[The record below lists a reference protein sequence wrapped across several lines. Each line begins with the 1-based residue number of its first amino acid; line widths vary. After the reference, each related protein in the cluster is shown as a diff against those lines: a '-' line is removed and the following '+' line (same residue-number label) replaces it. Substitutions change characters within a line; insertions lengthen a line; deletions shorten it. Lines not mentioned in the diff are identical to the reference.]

1 MSWLLYQLV
10 YNPACL
16 VVPGGA
22 WMGSCIAVRG
32 LSRGHY
38 WLLNL
43 GLALPNWSSE
53 NQKGFSSPFLKKIKI
68 SQNKEKL
75 KRIFKTPNPPHDAHV
90 NRTLN
95 IDKISLSARFLLLSL
110 EHNEMGKKSPFFNTK
125 ALVGIGGEPKSVKR
139 LRSGDLLLETNSA
152 LQTKSF
158 LLAKTFLDSPV
169 NIIPHKSLNT
179 SRGVISEP
187 DLLTTPE
194 AEILDGFSDQ
204 GVIQVRRITIKK
216 DTAVIP
222 TQHIKT
228 FSSPTIPHT
237 IKAGYLNC
245 KIRPYIP
252 NPLRCFKCQS
262 LEPKCFNCSES
273 HQSDSKLCS
282 KWKLEKKIQEIKTSK
297 NISYPEAR
305 KLILP
310 QISQTYSQATK
321 SSTTTTTTQT
331 DDSITKI
338 VCPPLKLL
346 QPLSA
351 VLNPTMPFKIPT
363 VPKLSASTE
372 AQLLPTTSSAAAKS
386 SESQPPVPSVIT
398 TSSASIS
405 LITSTTTMFT
415 ALSNKTHPSALETTT
430 SNSIPSTIISP
441 VSHATTLKSRRKKRN
456 PKTICNV
463 TGPTV
468 KPKIEIKMA
477 PHKPRKSS
485 SIQDTDDED
494 MIVYDMAEQIE
505 SPKKMINTSCRK
517 NIGRTSLGDRGDFYT

>member
-1 MSWLLYQLV
+1 MVAVKKRLYL
-10 YNPACL
+10 C
-16 VVPGGA
+16 
-22 WMGSCIAVRG
+22 
-32 LSRGHY
+32 
-38 WLLNL
+38 
-43 GLALPNWSSE
+43 LPNGE
-53 NQKGFSSPFLKKIKI
+53 NWTGAFDSNDPS
-68 SQNKEKL
+68 
-75 KRIFKTPNPPHDAHV
+75 AHADLQTT
-90 NRTLN
+90 N
-95 IDKISLSARFLLLSL
+95 LLSKIHLPDPPVPQPPVDTL
-110 EHNEMGKKSPFFNTK
+110 EPTITDDASFNQLIPSGGSP
-125 ALVGIGGEPKSVKR
+125 P
-139 LRSGDLLLETNSA
+139 
-152 LQTKSF
+152 
-158 LLAKTFLDSPV
+158 LAKTFLDSPV

-222 TQHIKT
+222 TKHIILT

-252 NPLRCFKCQS
+252 NPLRCFKCQRFGHSQTSCRGQLTCSRCASVGHASTDCS

-297 NISYPEAR
+297 NISYPRAQ

-346 QPLSA
+346 QPLTA
-351 VLNPTMPFKIPT
+351 VLKPTMPFKIPT
-363 VPKLSASTE
+363 VTKLSASTE
-372 AQLLPTTSSAAAKS
+372 AQLLPTTSSAAATS
-386 SESQPPVPSVIT
+386 SESQPPVPFVIT

-441 VSHATTLKSRRKKRN
+441 VSHASTQKSRRKKRN

-463 TGPTV
+463 TAPTV

-505 SPKKMINTSCRK
+505 SPKKNDKYFLSEEYWK
-517 NIGRTSLGDRGDFYT
+517 NESWRQGDFFTG

>member
-10 YNPACL
+10 HNPACL

-22 WMGSCIAVRG
+22 WMGSCIAERG
-32 LSRGHY
+32 
-38 WLLNL
+38 
-43 GLALPNWSSE
+43 ALPRPLLVAESRA
-53 NQKGFSSPFLKKIKI
+53 SPA
-68 SQNKEKL
+68 KL
-75 KRIFKTPNPPHDAHV
+75 
-90 NRTLN
+90 
-95 IDKISLSARFLLLSL
+95 
-110 EHNEMGKKSPFFNTK
+110 
-125 ALVGIGGEPKSVKR
+125 
-139 LRSGDLLLETNSA
+139 
-152 LQTKSF
+152 
-158 LLAKTFLDSPV
+158 
-169 NIIPHKSLNT
+169 
-179 SRGVISEP
+179 
-187 DLLTTPE
+187 
-194 AEILDGFSDQ
+194 
-204 GVIQVRRITIKK
+204 VRRITIKK

-222 TQHIKT
+222 TQHIILT

-252 NPLRCFKCQS
+252 NPLRCFKCQRFGHSQTSCRGQLTCSRCASVGHASTDCS

-282 KWKLEKKIQEIKTSK
+282 TWKLEKKIQEIKTSK

-346 QPLSA
+346 QPLTA
-351 VLNPTMPFKIPT
+351 VLKPTMPFKFPT
-363 VPKLSASTE
+363 VTKLSASTE
-372 AQLLPTTSSAAAKS
+372 AQLLPTTTSAAAKS
-386 SESQPPVPSVIT
+386 SESQPPVPVIT

-405 LITSTTTMFT
+405 LITSTTMFT

-441 VSHATTLKSRRKKRN
+441 VSHASTKISQKKAKS
-456 PKTICNV
+456 
-463 TGPTV
+463 
-468 KPKIEIKMA
+468 
-477 PHKPRKSS
+477 
-485 SIQDTDDED
+485 
-494 MIVYDMAEQIE
+494 
-505 SPKKMINTSCRK
+505 
-517 NIGRTSLGDRGDFYT
+517 

>member
-1 MSWLLYQLV
+1 MKW
-10 YNPACL
+10 
-16 VVPGGA
+16 G
-22 WMGSCIAVRG
+22 R
-32 LSRGHY
+32 
-38 WLLNL
+38 
-43 GLALPNWSSE
+43 
-53 NQKGFSSPFLKKIKI
+53 
-68 SQNKEKL
+68 
-75 KRIFKTPNPPHDAHV
+75 
-90 NRTLN
+90 NR
-95 IDKISLSARFLLLSL
+95 
-110 EHNEMGKKSPFFNTK
+110 PFFNTK

-222 TQHIKT
+222 TQHIILT

-245 KIRPYIP
+245 KIRPYIRILCAVLSVRGSDTHKLP
-252 NPLRCFKCQS
+252 VAVNLLARCASVGHASTDCS

-351 VLNPTMPFKIPT
+351 VLKPTMPFKIPT
-363 VPKLSASTE
+363 VTKLSASTE
-372 AQLLPTTSSAAAKS
+372 AQLLPTTSSSAAKS

-441 VSHATTLKSRRKKRN
+441 VSHASTLKSRRKKRN

-477 PHKPRKSS
+477 PHKP
-485 SIQDTDDED
+485 
-494 MIVYDMAEQIE
+494 
-505 SPKKMINTSCRK
+505 KKFIYSRH
-517 NIGRTSLGDRGDFYT
+517 